1 MQKRLKIE
9 PIITTGYRDIVD
21 GSSFDK
27 YFPQVKNEDRTIV
40 GNREA
45 EVDDVVVLMQKVV
58 WKYLDDT
65 KELAPILQGK
75 TLKDTVVKIWDFL
88 YHHIQY
94 KLDKSGLEQL
104 RRPARLWHDK
114 IGDCDDFAM
123 SASSI
128 LTNLGIAHEFR
139 ITKYGKPNFQHVYV
153 IVPNG
158 HGHYVIDPVLSLAN
172 YEKPFTEKKD
182 FNMNLNGIN
191 VAVLEGFGDAD
202 SDLVNDLL
210 LDDLDGLGS
219 LSDQEADQKMY
230 RYLVKTREYTLKNKK
245 TVGLYEDANSFIK
258 MLDYA
263 IKYWHTPKRAEA
275 LAILAKNEEDYN
287 IRNGFSGFDS
297 EDEDLDETWD
307 DLSGLSNAEVI
318 QFLEDVNNPELDG
331 LGFFKK
337 WFKKVKK
344 KAKKFWGKVKKGIK
358 KVGKILVRYNPAS
371 IAIRNGFLL
380 AMKLNMFKFA
390 QRLKW
395 GYASKAQIKGKI
407 SEAYWRKAKKTLKSV
422 HNLFVRKLQGKES
435 ALKRAILKGRSGGLH
450 GIADSEISDHF
461 KGQSIQGLGVVATG
475 TIVAAA
481 SAVLAF
487 VGKLF
492 KKNKLGKEERP
503 TVTSGGSSSGGGQ
516 STKSAFVDDG
526 YTDNGGG
533 DSPIVNGKSSYP
545 SNIEQGGTKSR
556 KSGIMNILKKNPL
569 YIGLGVAVIGGI
581 GYLAYSTLKDKKT
594 HNSGALKG
602 LNSKIKVEKLK

>member
-9 PIITTGYRDIVD
+9 PIITTGYRDIID

-75 TLKDTVVKIWDFL
+75 NLKDTIVKIWDFL

-94 KLDKSGLEQL
+94 QLDKSGLEQL

-123 SASSI
+123 AASSI
-128 LTNLGIAHEFR
+128 LTNLGIAHKFR

-182 FNMNLNGIN
+182 FNMNLNGID
-191 VAVLEGFGDAD
+191 VAVLEGFGNAD
-202 SDLVNDLL
+202 SELVNDLL

-219 LSDQEADQKMY
+219 LTDQQADQKMY
-230 RYLVKTREYTLKNKK
+230 KYLVKTREYTLKNKK
-245 TVGLYEDANSFIK
+245 SVGLYEDADSFIK

-263 IKYWHTPKRAEA
+263 IKYWHTPKREEA

-287 IRNGFSGFDS
+287 IRNGFSGFDD
-297 EDEDLDETWD
+297 EDEELDETWD

-344 KAKKFWGKVKKGIK
+344 KSKKFWGKVKKGIK
-358 KVGKILVRYNPAS
+358 KVGKVLVRYNPAS

-380 AMKLNMFKFA
+380 AMKINLFKFA

-395 GYASKAQIKGKI
+395 GYATKAQIKGKI
-407 SEAYWRKAKKTLKSV
+407 TEAYWRKSQKTLKRV
-422 HNLFVRKLQGKES
+422 RNIFVNKLQGKES
-435 ALKRAILKGRSGGLH
+435 ALKKAILKGRSGGLH
-450 GIADSEISDHF
+450 GIPDTEISDHF
-461 KGQSIQGLGVVATG
+461 KGQSIQGLGAIATG
-475 TIVAAA
+475 TLVSAA
-481 SAVLAF
+481 SAILAF
-487 VGKLF
+487 IGKIF

-503 TVTSGGSSSGGGQ
+503 KVTSGGSSSGGGLP
-516 STKSAFVDDG
+516 TKSAYVDNG

-533 DSPIVNGKSSYP
+533 SSPIVNGKSAYASDFA
-545 SNIEQGGTKSR
+545 QGGNPQKA
-556 KSGIMNILKKNPL
+556 GILSKLKKNPM
-569 YIGLGVAVIGGI
+569 YIALGVAVIGGL

-594 HNSGALKG
+594 HNAGALKG
-602 LNSKIKVEKLK
+602 LDSKVKVEKLK